1 MVRTCVVG
9 VVLAVLAASGAAQEP
24 VPIKFADAK
33 AGDRVKVTEEES
45 SRAVTAVQ
53 ANGKEQKK
61 EDRGSKLLVYTEET
75 VTPGEGP
82 GKRPLKLTRTY
93 EKVSITKNGKGE
105 DAGAVGKTVLIEKR
119 DGKYQFTIDGAKLTG
134 PLAADLEKA
143 FNRADGPGSR
153 ALFPAEPVKPGAAW
167 KIDPK
172 KALADLPGDM
182 KFDLDSATVGG
193 SLVRA
198 FQQDGATFGAFEIK
212 AELPIKSLG
221 DKSPLA
227 LKPSSVLNMTVTG
240 TGNIDGTLLAGTMT
254 TKMRIKIEGTTQGL
268 DLTVT
273 ADVEQKKTSEPLPK
287 K

>member
-1 MVRTCVVG
+1 MVRTCAG
-9 VVLAVLAASGAAQEP
+9 AVVLVVLAASGAAQEP
-24 VPIKFADAK
+24 VPIKFADAR

-45 SRAVTAVQ
+45 SLTVTAFQ

-75 VTPGEGP
+75 VTPGDGP

-93 EKVSITKNGKGE
+93 QKVSITKNGKGE
-105 DAGAVGKTVLIEKR
+105 DAGAVGKPVVIEKR
-119 DGKYQFTIDGAKLTG
+119 DGKYQFAVDGAKLTG
-134 PLAADLEKA
+134 PLAAELEKA
-143 FNRADGPGSR
+143 FNRADGPGAR
-153 ALFPAEPVKPGAAW
+153 ALFPTEPVRPGAAW

-172 KALADLPGDM
+172 KALADLPGEM
-182 KFDLDSATVGG
+182 KFDLDRATAGG
-193 SLVRA
+193 SLVKV

-212 AELPIKSLG
+212 ADLPIKSLG

-227 LKPSSVLNMTVTG
+227 LKPPSALNMTVTG
-240 TGNIDGTLLAGTMT
+240 TGNIDGTRLAGTMT
-254 TKMRIKIEGTTQGL
+254 TKMRIKIEGTTQGV